1 MTSELERIKIL
12 EGKVSHVVEYIN
24 KLLSENA
31 KLKQQIKEMKAEK
44 KDFEDQTKRIEK
56 LDEDVKKFAGERKL
70 LKDKIEAIIGQ
81 IDQVG
86 I

>member
-12 EGKVSHVVEYIN
+12 ESKVTQVVDYIN
-24 KLLSENA
+24 KLIKENE
-31 KLKQQIKEMKAEK
+31 KQKQQIKELKTEK
-44 KDFEDQTKRIEK
+44 RDFEDQVKRTEK
-56 LDEDVKKFAGERKL
+56 LDEDLKKYAQDRKIM
-70 LKDKIEAIIGQ
+70 KEKIETILDQ

>member
-12 EGKVSHVVEYIN
+12 EGKVTQVVDYIN
-24 KLLSENA
+24 KLLKENE
-31 KLKQQIKEMKAEK
+31 KLKQQIKELKTEK
-44 KDFEDQTKRIEK
+44 KDFEDQVKRTEK
-56 LDEDVKKFAGERKL
+56 LDEDLKRYAQDRKVM
-70 LKDKIEAIIGQ
+70 KEKIETILDQ

>member
-12 EGKVSHVVEYIN
+12 ESKVTQVVDYIN
-24 KLLSENA
+24 KLLKENE
-31 KLKQQIKEMKAEK
+31 KLKQQIKELKTEK
-44 KDFEDQTKRIEK
+44 KDFEDQVKRTEK
-56 LDEDVKKFAGERKL
+56 LDEDLKRYAQDRKVM
-70 LKDKIEAIIGQ
+70 KEKIETILDQ

>member
-12 EGKVSHVVEYIN
+12 ESKVTQVVDYIN
-24 KLLSENA
+24 KLLKENE
-31 KLKQQIKEMKAEK
+31 KLKQQIKELKTEK
-44 KDFEDQTKRIEK
+44 KDFEDQVKRTEK
-56 LDEDVKKFAGERKL
+56 LDEDLKRYAQDRKIM
-70 LKDKIEAIIGQ
+70 KEKIETILDQ

>member
-12 EGKVSHVVEYIN
+12 ESKVTQVVDYIN
-24 KLLSENA
+24 KLLKENE
-31 KLKQQIKEMKAEK
+31 KLKQQIKELKTEK
-44 KDFEDQTKRIEK
+44 KDFEGQVKRTEK
-56 LDEDVKKFAGERKL
+56 LDEDLKRYAQDRKVM
-70 LKDKIEAIIGQ
+70 KEKIETILDQ

>member
-12 EGKVSHVVEYIN
+12 ENKVTQVVDYIN
-24 KLLSENA
+24 KLLKENE
-31 KLKQQIKEMKAEK
+31 KLKQQIKELKTEK
-44 KDFEDQTKRIEK
+44 KDFEDQVKRTEK
-56 LDEDVKKFAGERKL
+56 LDEDLKRYAQDRKIM
-70 LKDKIEAIIGQ
+70 KEKIETILDQ

>member
-12 EGKVSHVVEYIN
+12 ESKVTQVVDYIN
-24 KLLSENA
+24 KLLKENE
-31 KLKQQIKEMKAEK
+31 KLRQQIKELKTEK
-44 KDFEDQTKRIEK
+44 KDFEDQAKRTEK
-56 LDEDVKKFAGERKL
+56 LGEDLKRYAQDRKIM
-70 LKDKIEAIIGQ
+70 KEKIETILDQ

>member
-12 EGKVSHVVEYIN
+12 EGKVSQVVEYIN
-24 KLLSENA
+24 KLLSENT
-31 KLKQQIKEMKAEK
+31 KLKQQLKDLKTEK
-44 KDFEDQTKRIEK
+44 KDFDDQAKKIEK
-56 LDEDVKKFAGERKL
+56 LDEELKQFTGERKL
-70 LKDKIEAIIGQ
+70 LKEKVEAIIGQ

>member
-12 EGKVSHVVEYIN
+12 ENKVTQVVDYIN
-24 KLLSENA
+24 KLLKENE
-31 KLKQQIKEMKAEK
+31 KLKQQIKELKTEK
-44 KDFEDQTKRIEK
+44 KDFEDQVKRTEK
-56 LDEDVKKFAGERKL
+56 LDEDLKRYAQDRKVM
-70 LKDKIEAIIGQ
+70 KEKIETILDQ

>member
-12 EGKVSHVVEYIN
+12 ESKVTQVVDYIN
-24 KLLSENA
+24 KLLKENET
-31 KLKQQIKEMKAEK
+31 LKQQVKELKTQK
-44 KDFEDQTKRIEK
+44 KDFEDQVKRTEK
-56 LDEDVKKFAGERKL
+56 LDEELKRYAQDRKIM
-70 LKDKIEAIIGQ
+70 KEKIETILAQ

>member
-12 EGKVSHVVEYIN
+12 ESKVTQVVDYIN
-24 KLLSENA
+24 KLLKENER
-31 KLKQQIKEMKAEK
+31 LKQQIKELKTEK
-44 KDFEDQTKRIEK
+44 KDFEDQIKRTGK
-56 LDEDVKKFAGERKL
+56 LDEDLKRYAQDRKIM
-70 LKDKIEAIIGQ
+70 KEKIETILDQ

>member
-12 EGKVSHVVEYIN
+12 EGKVSQVVEYIN

-31 KLKQQIKEMKAEK
+31 KLKQQIKQLKAEK
-44 KDFEDQTKRIEK
+44 KDFDDQTNRLEK
-56 LDEDVKKFAGERKL
+56 LDGELKQFTGERKL
-70 LKDKIEAIIGQ
+70 LKEKIETIIGQ

>member
-12 EGKVSHVVEYIN
+12 ESKVTQVVDYIN
-24 KLLSENA
+24 KLLKENE
-31 KLKQQIKEMKAEK
+31 KLKQQIKELKTEK
-44 KDFEDQTKRIEK
+44 RDFEDQVKRTEK
-56 LDEDVKKFAGERKL
+56 LDEDLKRYAQDRKIM
-70 LKDKIEAIIGQ
+70 KEKIETILDQ

>member
-12 EGKVSHVVEYIN
+12 ESKVTQVVDYIN
-24 KLLSENA
+24 KLLKENE
-31 KLKQQIKEMKAEK
+31 KLKQQIKELKTEN
-44 KDFEDQTKRIEK
+44 KDFVDQVKRTEK
-56 LDEDVKKFAGERKL
+56 LDEDLKRYAQDRKIM
-70 LKDKIEAIIGQ
+70 KEKIETILDQ

>member
-12 EGKVSHVVEYIN
+12 EGKVSQVVEYIN

-31 KLKQQIKEMKAEK
+31 KLKQQIKELKAQN
-44 KDFEDQTKRIEK
+44 KDFDDQTNRIEK
-56 LDEDVKKFAGERKL
+56 LDGELKQFTGDRKL
-70 LKDKIEAIIGQ
+70 LKEKIEKIIGQ

>member
-12 EGKVSHVVEYIN
+12 ESKVTQVVDYIN
-24 KLLSENA
+24 KLLKENER
-31 KLKQQIKEMKAEK
+31 LKQQIKELKTEK
-44 KDFEDQTKRIEK
+44 KDFEDQVKRTEK
-56 LDEDVKKFAGERKL
+56 LDEDLKRYAQDRKIM
-70 LKDKIEAIIGQ
+70 KEKIETILDQ

>member
-12 EGKVSHVVEYIN
+12 ESKVTQVVDYIN
-24 KLLSENA
+24 KLLKENE
-31 KLKQQIKEMKAEK
+31 KLKQQIKELKTEK
-44 KDFEDQTKRIEK
+44 KDFEGQVKRAEK
-56 LDEDVKKFAGERKL
+56 LDEDLKRYTQDRKVM
-70 LKDKIEAIIGQ
+70 KEKIETILDQ

>member
-12 EGKVSHVVEYIN
+12 ESKVTQVVDYIN
-24 KLLSENA
+24 KLLKENE
-31 KLKQQIKEMKAEK
+31 KLKQQIKELKTEK
-44 KDFEDQTKRIEK
+44 RDFEDQVKRTEK
-56 LDEDVKKFAGERKL
+56 LDEDLKRYAQDRKVM
-70 LKDKIEAIIGQ
+70 KEKIETILDQ

>member
-12 EGKVSHVVEYIN
+12 ESKVTQVVDYIN
-24 KLLSENA
+24 KLLKENEN
-31 KLKQQIKEMKAEK
+31 LKQQIKELKTEK
-44 KDFEDQTKRIEK
+44 KNFEGQVKRAEK
-56 LDEDVKKFAGERKL
+56 LDEDLKKYEQDRKIM
-70 LKDKIEAIIGQ
+70 KEKIETILGQ

>member
-12 EGKVSHVVEYIN
+12 ESKVTQVVDYIN
-24 KLLSENA
+24 KLLKENE
-31 KLKQQIKEMKAEK
+31 KLKQQIKELKTEK
-44 KDFEDQTKRIEK
+44 KDFEDQVKRTEK
-56 LDEDVKKFAGERKL
+56 LDEELKRYAQDRKIM
-70 LKDKIEAIIGQ
+70 KEKIETILDQ